1 MQLSLFEGI
10 FEARNFRALV
20 RGSIVLAS
28 LLLSSLVIEQNTTA
42 SAINLSPSQLQPT
55 IFAGDPGGTPPDS
68 PANRVDPN
76 TSSSPFAGVVG
87 LINSGGGVCS
97 GTAIGIRYILTAA
110 HCGSGTFSVYLNNG
124 ATTIV
129 SGIATTFP
137 GANFP
142 FDDASI
148 ITLSQDLPVGFP
160 TYQLS
165 TAPILP
171 GTTLTMVGYGGSGD
185 VVNGDTVVG
194 TASVKRTGANNA
206 DEFLDS
212 SFNSTS
218 FNSNPE
224 FFAFDFDGPDGT
236 TNLFGAPI
244 APNLTL
250 GNTIETTFRSGDSGG
265 PSFIFDGTNYS
276 VAGVNTFVFS
286 DLSNPPA
293 YGSGGGG
300 YVVSYFAPWINDIIG
315 VPFEFSPSLGIGI
328 IGLCSIVAHLRKRRK
343 HS

>member
-1 MQLSLFEGI
+1 MQQNLFEGL
-10 FEARNFRALV
+10 FRARNFRA

-28 LLLSSLVIEQNTTA
+28 LLLSSLAIEQNTTA
-42 SAINLSPSQLQPT
+42 SAINLNPSQLQPT
-55 IFAGDPGGTPPDS
+55 IFAGDPSGTPPDS
-68 PANRVDPN
+68 PVNRVDPN
-76 TSSSPFAGVVG
+76 VTSSPFAGVVG

-137 GANFP
+137 GATFP
-142 FDDASI
+142 FNDASI
-148 ITLSQDLPVGFP
+148 VTLSQDLPVGFP

-171 GTTLTMVGYGGSGD
+171 GTTLTMVGYGGSGN
-185 VVNGDTVVG
+185 VNGGNVVG
-194 TASVKRTGANNA
+194 TADVKRTGANNA
-206 DEFLDS
+206 DRFLDS

-224 FFAFDFDGPDGT
+224 FFAFDFDGPDAT

-250 GNTIETTFRSGDSGG
+250 GNTIETTFGSGDSGG

-286 DLSNPPA
+286 DLFNSPA

-300 YVVSYFAPWINDIIG
+300 YVVSYFAPWINDTIG
-315 VPFEFSPSLGIGI
+315 VPFEFSPGLGISI
-328 IGLCSIVAHLRKRRK
+328 LGLGSVVIHLRNKRKKR
-343 HS
+343 